1 MSKNNLP
8 PELKQHFKHI
18 KKYVHANRMI
28 EATIDYSKT
37 KVSLRKFMP
46 VLPLLNIACAIAMT
60 NSSDSIYCKI
70 ATSIGSTVIARGLIL
85 KDSNK
90 ILARL
95 DAERNF
101 NYLKI
106 RSTDGV

>member
-1 MSKNNLP
+1 MKASP

-18 KKYVHANRMI
+18 KKYVYTNRMA
-28 EATIDYSKT
+28 EAIIDYSNTKT
-37 KVSLRKFMP
+37 SLRKFMP
-46 VLPLLNIACAIAMT
+46 VLPLLTIACVSIMT
-60 NSSDSIYCKI
+60 SPSDSIYCKI
-70 ATSIGSTVIARGLIL
+70 ATSIGSTVIARRLIL

-90 ILARL
+90 ILTQL
-95 DAERNF
+95 DAERNL